1 MRKTAS
7 EILRNLES
15 RIARLERSA
24 MMGVYVNVDSMGYY
38 SAVDAFHDFQKAN
51 PRIRSTMYDNGSGY
65 DISFEFDSKKH
76 ANAFKRFMM
85 EGHYNQ
91 DKRFVRIT
99 ES

>member
-15 RIARLERSA
+15 RIARLERRA

-51 PRIRSTMYDNGSGY
+51 PQIRSTMYDNGSGY
-65 DISFEFDSKKH
+65 DISFEFDSRKH

-85 EGHYNQ
+85 KGHYNQ